1 MVNSELTTEVLNK
14 SRMMFFEIKK
24 RQINSV
30 MRGEMFILHFI
41 SHKNGAV
48 LPSELS
54 VVTKT
59 STARV
64 AMALK
69 NLESKGY
76 VERNVDKADRRKVL
90 VTITDT
96 GIEEVKQQHER
107 ILLIME
113 KLVNELGEADV
124 KEYIRIVDRV
134 IEISR
139 SISLDE

>member
-1 MVNSELTTEVLNK
+1 MINSELTTEVLSK

-30 MRGEMFILHFI
+30 LHGEMFILHFI
-41 SHKNGAV
+41 SHKNAAV

-59 STARV
+59 SSARV

-90 VTITDT
+90 VTITDK
-96 GIEEVKQQHER
+96 GSEEVKQQHER
-107 ILLIME
+107 ILFIME

-124 KEYIRIVDRV
+124 REYIRIVDRV
-134 IEISR
+134 IEISKTM
-139 SISLDE
+139 SFDE

>member
-1 MVNSELTTEVLNK
+1 
-14 SRMMFFEIKK
+14 MFFEIKK

-30 MRGEMFILHFI
+30 LHGEMFILHFI
-41 SHKNGAV
+41 SHKKAPV

-59 STARV
+59 SSARV

-76 VERNVDKADRRKVL
+76 IERNIDKTDRRKVL
-90 VTITDT
+90 VTITEK
-96 GIEEVKQQHER
+96 GIEEVNKQHDR
-107 ILLIME
+107 IRLIME
-113 KLVNELGEADV
+113 RMVDELGEEDV
-124 KEYIRIVDRV
+124 REYIRIVDRV

-139 SISLDE
+139 SMSVDE